1 MFFSYVSHCYG
12 KNLAK
17 TIDGQYNKS
26 VTAEKMDHDCEE
38 ALRQI
43 VDQKYAAGLEGYQVF
58 CYGIA
63 FYQKSALVKK
73 L

>member
-1 MFFSYVSHCYG
+1 MTPALLPPRCLPNTPGSAV
-12 KNLAK
+12 
-17 TIDGQYNKS
+17 QM
-26 VTAEKMDHDCEE
+26 EHDCEE

-43 VDQKYAAGLEGYQVF
+43 RDQEYARGLDAYQVYS
-58 CYGIA
+58 YGIA